1 MSNYILIWGC
11 IQSEPQTIRIAN
23 YGQVLPVGY
32 LKSLFVQIS
41 IQTREV
47 EIDSDPVFLP
57 TILTTQSHQQLSSKS
72 STHNLNDTIRF
83 EVSSKDPSS
92 EIYISGYVLDEFLKG
107 VDRVGYS
114 SKERTEIFFSNY
126 GVYILQY

>member
-1 MSNYILIWGC
+1 
-11 IQSEPQTIRIAN
+11 
-23 YGQVLPVGY
+23 VLPVGY

-47 EIDSDPVFLP
+47 EIDSDPVFSP

-92 EIYISGYVLDEFLKG
+92 EINISGYVLDEFLKG
-107 VDRVGYS
+107 IELD
-114 SKERTEIFFSNY
+114 TP
-126 GVYILQY
+126 